1 MMPGKLTMTDRRDA
15 LAILILRVGLIWFL
29 FLWAI
34 HKILAT
40 GQYQN
45 LARNFDDVDL
55 SATTVQLAGAA
66 QLFVLALALV
76 GIFRPFSYGAMAVMH
91 AYTVSRQWERYID
104 PFAINERG
112 FPVNRNVSVSAAVM
126 CAFIVLLLLIHR
138 DHYSIGGY
146 LKRKWEDRWWL

>member
-1 MMPGKLTMTDRRDA
+1 MHGKLTMTDRRDA
-15 LAILILRVGLIWFL
+15 LALFLLRLGLIWFL

-40 GQYQN
+40 SQYQN
-45 LARNFDDVDL
+45 LARNFDEVELDAL
-55 SATTVQLAGAA
+55 TVQLIGGA
-66 QLFVLALALV
+66 QIFVLFLALI
-76 GIFRPFSYGAMAVMH
+76 GIFRPFTYGAMALTH
-91 AYTVSRQWERYID
+91 AFTVSRQWERYID
-104 PFAINERG
+104 PFAISERG
-112 FPVNRNVSVSAAVM
+112 FPVNRNISDSAAVM